1 MQPVCKRMA
10 MVGHDEVRMQGSPNK
25 LHLHREAS
33 AAGDSSLIAT
43 VKQDGRRFKVGEDVI
58 QRCEALQLLFSNMR
72 DSASASEAE
81 LIGVDADSFLF
92 WASTL
97 PDDALPSINADSPGL
112 PSATQV
118 LSALQVL
125 QRACPAW
132 LH

>member
-1 MQPVCKRMA
+1 

-33 AAGDSSLIAT
+33 AAGDSLLIAT
-43 VKQDGRRFKVGEDVI
+43 VKQDGRRFKVAEDVI

-81 LIGVDADSFLF
+81 LIGVDADSFIF

-97 PDDALPSINADSPGL
+97 PHDALPSINADGLCL

-118 LSALQVL
+118 LSALQV
-125 QRACPAW
+125 RRHVGSAW
-132 LH
+132 LY